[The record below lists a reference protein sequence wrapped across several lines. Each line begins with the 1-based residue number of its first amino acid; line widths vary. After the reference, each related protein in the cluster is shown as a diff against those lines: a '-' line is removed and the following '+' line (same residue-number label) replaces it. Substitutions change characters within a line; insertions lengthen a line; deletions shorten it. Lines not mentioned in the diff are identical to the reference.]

1 MAMMSAASW
10 RSEAAPPQHMVT
22 GSDPRRQRAIGHV
35 RLGVNAIGGQTR
47 VADVAEA
54 GSMRVR
60 MPRTGTAM
68 LEGVFVNTAG
78 GVACGDHFTIAVD
91 AAADAQVVLA
101 TPAAEKIY
109 RSDGDTARI
118 DVELSVA
125 AGAHL
130 HWLPQETLLFD
141 SARLVR
147 RFKVDLDP
155 TAHFLAF
162 EALALGRVARGE
174 EMRSG
179 HLEDHWEVKRG
190 GGLVYADALRLSGPI
205 GALINRPSVANGNRA
220 LATLLYVAPDAEAR
234 LDEAR
239 ALMEGA
245 ASECGASAWNGLLAA
260 RWLAPD
266 IETLRRDAVAF
277 LNAFRGVSLPRVWAL

>member
-1 MAMMSAASW
+1 MTT
-10 RSEAAPPQHMVT
+10 T
-22 GSDPRRQRAIGHV
+22 GSDPRRQRAIGTV
-35 RLGVNAIGGQTR
+35 RLGVTAIAGQTR

-60 MPRTGTAM
+60 MPRTGGTM

-78 GVACGDHFTIAVD
+78 GVACGDHFTIGVD
-91 AAADAQVVLA
+91 ASADARVVLA

-118 DVELSVA
+118 DVHLTAQE
-125 AGAHL
+125 GAHL
-130 HWLPQETLLFD
+130 HWLPQETILFD
-141 SARLVR
+141 SARLKR
-147 RFKVDLDP
+147 RFTVELDP

-174 EMRSG
+174 VMNSG
-179 HLEDHWEVKRG
+179 HLEDHWQVKRG
-190 GGLVYADALRLSGPI
+190 GGLVYADALRLTGPI
-205 GALINRPSVANGNRA
+205 GELLRRPSVANGNRA

-245 ASECGASAWNGLLAA
+245 RSECGASAWNGLLAA

-266 IETLRRDAVAF
+266 IDTLRRDAVAF
-277 LNAFRGVSLPRVWAL
+277 LTAFRGVEMPRVWAL